1 FRLNLEAYGLARD
14 ADGPSRYR
22 VEYEWQERETG
33 LLERLW
39 PGRRRSAV
47 AYERATAPAD
57 GLVAHA
63 VTIRPAGL
71 PPGEYTLAVRI
82 RDLVG
87 GGAVLERVL
96 RVRLLPWRHLE
107 RWEPAC
113 GRSTARA
120 PAVRTPTTRRTA
132 ARSARARAP
141 RWRTGGAAPAR
152 ARRRGR

>member
-1 FRLNLEAYGLARD
+1 RG
-14 ADGPSRYR
+14 
-22 VEYEWQERETG
+22 EYEWQERETG

-39 PGRRRSAV
+39 PGRRRSEV
-47 AYERATAPAD
+47 AYERAAAVPAV
-57 GLVAHA
+57 GSVSHCVA
-63 VTIRPAGL
+63 IRPAGM
-71 PPGEYTLAVRI
+71 PPAEYTVAGRLRA
-82 RDLVG
+82 LVG
-87 GGAVLERVL
+87 GAAVLAHVL
-96 RVRLLPWRHLE
+96 RVRVLPWRHLE

-120 PAVRTPTTRRTA
+120 PAARTPTTRRTA